1 MHAQLISRLE
11 SFAQADFQ
19 EILRERKVIENL
31 NALEELIAD
40 AKRRKAAFEE
50 AHPDGTAQD
59 EEGRIPGHLQPPDAL
74 LAAHLAGTL
83 EAARGKLN
91 AREQTLQG
99 RNEVL
104 FEEVKQQWKEIEE
117 LTRGV
122 EVLAEDLVGAGEL
135 MDEAGK

>member
-1 MHAQLISRLE
+1 MHAQLIARLE

-40 AKRRKAAFEE
+40 AKRRKAAWEE
-50 AHPDGTAQD
+50 AHPDGD
-59 EEGRIPGHLQPPDAL
+59 VEGEERIPGHLQPPDKL
-74 LAAHLAGTL
+74 LEAHLKGTL

-104 FEEVKQQWKEIEE
+104 FDEVKQQWKEIEE
-117 LTRGV
+117 LTKGV
-122 EVLAEDLVGAGEL
+122 EVLAEDVVGAGEL
-135 MDEAGK
+135 MDEAGM